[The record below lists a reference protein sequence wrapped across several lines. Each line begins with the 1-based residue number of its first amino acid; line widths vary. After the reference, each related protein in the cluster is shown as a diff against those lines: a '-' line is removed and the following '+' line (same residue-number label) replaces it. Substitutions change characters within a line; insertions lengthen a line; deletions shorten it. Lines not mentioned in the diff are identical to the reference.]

1 MHFSL
6 NFTLKITCMGFVR
19 FRLDIFVCVYVHT
32 FLLEVSALFGGSQAA
47 LGAPV
52 PGASLRAPL
61 QLAAASH
68 SSDSF

>member
-6 NFTLKITCMGFVR
+6 NFTFKITFMGFVR
-19 FRLDIFVCVYVHT
+19 FKLHTFVCVCVHT
-32 FLLEVSALFGGSQAA
+32 FLLEVSALFGGRQAA
-47 LGAPV
+47 LGAPM

>member
-1 MHFSL
+1 M
-6 NFTLKITCMGFVR
+6 
-19 FRLDIFVCVYVHT
+19 HT
-32 FLLEVSALFGGSQAA
+32 FLLDVSALFGGSQAA

-68 SSDSF
+68 SSDPF